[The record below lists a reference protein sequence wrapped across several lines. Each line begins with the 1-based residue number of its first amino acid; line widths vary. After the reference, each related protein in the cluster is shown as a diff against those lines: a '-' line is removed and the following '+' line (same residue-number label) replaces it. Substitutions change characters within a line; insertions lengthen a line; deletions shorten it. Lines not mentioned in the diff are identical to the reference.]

1 MMRRIHYN
9 DIVDKVREMCIEAN
23 YSLSKDVIASYEK
36 ALEIEKSPLGLE
48 VLRQIMENAMIAS
61 NEGLPL
67 CQDTGLAVIF
77 VEIGQDVSIAGG
89 LLNEAINEGVRQ
101 GYNKGY
107 LRKSV
112 VQEPIFDRRNTSD
125 NTPAIIHTELVAGD
139 RLKIL
144 LDVAGGG
151 CENMA
156 ALRMLKPA
164 DGLEGVKQ
172 FIVDTV
178 RNAGANP
185 CPPVVVGVGIGGDF
199 EKVAML
205 AKKAL
210 LRPVGQPHP
219 RLEVAALEEDLLK
232 RVNQLGIGP
241 VGLGGIVTALA
252 VHVEI
257 HPCHIASLPVAV
269 NLGCHSSRHKSFII

>member
-1 MMRRIHYN
+1 MRRIHYN
-9 DIVDKVREMCIEAN
+9 DIVDKVRDMCIEAN
-23 YSLSKDVIASYEK
+23 YSLSKDVLASYEM
-36 ALEIEKSPLGLE
+36 ALGQEKSALGQE
-48 VLRQIMENAMIAS
+48 VLRQIIDNASIAS
-61 NEGLPL
+61 SESMPL
-67 CQDTGLAVIF
+67 CQDTGLAVFF
-77 VEIGQDVSIAGG
+77 VELGQDVSIAGG
-89 LLNEAINEGVRQ
+89 LLNDAINEGVRQ
-101 GYNKGY
+101 GYNRGY

-112 VQEPIFDRRNTSD
+112 VHEPIFERRNTSD
-125 NTPAIIHTELVAGD
+125 NTPAIIHTELVSGD
-139 RLKIL
+139 RLNVM

-156 ALRMLKPA
+156 SLKMLRPA

-172 FIVDTV
+172 FVVETV

-199 EKVAML
+199 EKAAIL

-210 LRPVGQPHP
+210 LRPVGQPHTKI
-219 RLEVAALEEDLLK
+219 EVAALEEELLK
-232 RVNQLGIGP
+232 KVNQLGIGP
-241 VGLGGIVTALA
+241 AGLGGTVTALA

-269 NLGCHSSRHKSFII
+269 NLGCYSSRHKSITI

>member
-1 MMRRIHYN
+1 MKRIHYN

-23 YSLSKDVIASYEK
+23 YSLSKDVIASYER
-36 ALEIEKSPLGLE
+36 ALEMEKSPLGQE
-48 VLRQIMENAMIAS
+48 VLGQIMENARIADK
-61 NEGLPL
+61 EGMPL
-67 CQDTGLAVIF
+67 CQDTGLSVFFIE
-77 VEIGQDVSIAGG
+77 VGQDVSIAGG
-89 LLNEAINEGVRQ
+89 LLDDAINEGVRQ
-101 GYNKGY
+101 GYNTGY

-112 VQEPIFDRRNTSD
+112 VQEPVFERRNTSD
-125 NTPAIIHTELVAGD
+125 NTPAIIHTELVSGD
-139 RLKIL
+139 RLKIM
-144 LDVAGGG
+144 LDIAGGG

-156 ALRMLKPA
+156 ALKMLRPA

-172 FIVDTV
+172 FVVETV

-205 AKKAL
+205 AKRAL
-210 LRPVGQPHP
+210 LRPVGQPHSK
-219 RLEVAALEEDLLK
+219 LEVAALEEDLLK
-232 RVNQLGIGP
+232 KVNQLGIGP

-252 VHVEI
+252 VHVEM

-269 NLGCHSSRHKSFII
+269 NLGCHSSRHKSITI